1 MGVEEEQQIAV
12 LGEVVVIVAE
22 SLVKGRR
29 SGRRG
34 RCSSWCWLVVR
45 WSGGGVAVARWSCGG
60 AVELCGG
67 APPRL
72 AWPRRRPVVEKELVG
87 WGIEVPGLPYADS
100 GRCFI

>member
-12 LGEVVVIVAE
+12 LGEVVVVAE

-45 WSGGGVAVARWSCGG
+45 WSGGGWRG
-60 AVELCGG
+60 AVELRWRGRSGG
-67 APPRL
+67 TVELRWRAATPGL
-72 AWPRRRPVVEKELVG
+72 AAAAAGGEEDG
-87 WGIEVPGLPYADS
+87 DWGIEVPGLPHD
-100 GRCFI
+100 GV